1 MPVIETQMLIRKPV
15 KEVFNAFIEPK
26 VTTKFWFS
34 RSTGKLEQGKS
45 VKWTWDK
52 YLVETEVTVL
62 SIVENKLIQI
72 VWGEPKTTVDF
83 IFEKISEHETYL
95 KIRNYDIPFQG
106 SELIAFIMN
115 NTGGFTT
122 VLDALKAYLE
132 YGLELNLV
140 NDKFPPFK
148 Q

>member
-1 MPVIETQMLIRKPV
+1 MIETQMLIRKPV

-132 YGLELNLV
+132 YGLELNFV